1 MPKIKPPS
9 EAEAERLE
17 MLIEECSEVIKAA
30 TKILRHGFGSYNP
43 TLPEERQTLNRD
55 DLERELLDLK
65 SVVWAMAEAED
76 IDHDPVC
83 PEYELRAVWAKKLR
97 YTHHQGGQ

>member
-17 MLIEECSEVIKAA
+17 MLIEECSEVIKAS

-65 SVVWAMAEAED
+65 SVVWAMQQGG
-76 IDHDPVC
+76 
-83 PEYELRAVWAKKLR
+83 ELDGEPGYSMLEETWAKKLR
-97 YTHHQGGQ
+97 YTHHQGEVK